1 MKKIK
6 IVLGLVLCA
15 CMLTACAVDGGETTP
30 TDTAPVQTTES
41 TQSQSVGDPLPADN
55 KNPAVT
61 SLGDVCPSSSTD
73 GHYVCTNVV
82 QFCAGTSVKPIT
94 LCAQTGCAH
103 EDSTCQAWIGTV
115 QQYTEYLGKLYA
127 TVVNEDMTC
136 HHFVSKD
143 LTSGTITTIDTWE
156 DTEDTHYYVSLDCI
170 ADGIAILRV
179 TKVITTIQNERPV
192 SREETVIWR
201 YNLESGETRVLFSG
215 KQADR
220 LSVLA
225 ISSKYLA
232 VMCRNPN
239 PDPLSER
246 EFEAQ
251 YGENANYGRYL
262 ARCDNMELRLYNSD
276 ASVCTVIAT
285 TEKDGLIATVDPCT
299 AYGKEVVYQCGDTM
313 YLLNVDTGEYRAL
326 VAMENIVNYWVMD
339 HKIFMITSNL
349 PWYIASDPSKEIS
362 IYYADF
368 DDGIPVK
375 LGNGGNT
382 QVMEFGISEEGT
394 SFFVGNWRDGTYKI
408 SKEDFYADRYENA
421 ELITAY
427 NQA

>member
-1 MKKIK
+1 MEALKKMN
-6 IVLGLVLCA
+6 VVLCLLL
-15 CMLTACAVDGGETTP
+15 CVGLLTACGSAGKDIP
-30 TDTAPVQTTES
+30 NQTAQPEQP
-41 TQSQSVGDPLPADN
+41 QSVGNPLPEDN
-55 KNPAVT
+55 KQVASVGLNEV
-61 SLGDVCPSSSTD
+61 SPSSTVD
-73 GHYVCTNVV
+73 GYYACTNVV
-82 QFCAGTSVKPIT
+82 QFCAGASVKPIT

-127 TVVNEDMTC
+127 IVVNEDMTC
-136 HHFVSKD
+136 HYFVSKD
-143 LTSGTITTIDTWE
+143 LTSGTITTLDTWE
-156 DTEDTHYYVSLDCI
+156 DTEDTHYYVSMDCI
-170 ADGIAILRV
+170 ADGIAILGV
-179 TKVITTIQNERPV
+179 TKVITSVQNERPI

-201 YNLESGETRVLFSG
+201 YNLESGETRMLFSG

-251 YGENANYGRYL
+251 YGDNASYGRYL
-262 ARCDNMELRLYNSD
+262 TRCDNMELRLYNAD

-285 TEKDGLIATVDPCT
+285 TEKDGLIATVDPAT

-313 YLLNVDTGEYRAL
+313 YLLNLDTGESRA
-326 VAMENIVNYWVMD
+326 VVTMENIVNYWVMD

-362 IYYADF
+362 IYYAEF

-375 LGNGGNT
+375 LSNGGNT
-382 QVMEFGISEEGT
+382 QHMEFSIIQEGIS
-394 SFFVGNWRDGTYKI
+394 FFIGSWHDGDYII

-421 ELITAY
+421 ELIS
-427 NQA
+427 